1 MTLAEITEFI
11 DKKIEQDANKVI
23 VSYFELKVKNNLTD
37 EKLLSTEHLI
47 ATRLSNM
54 GYKVYRT
61 GQKYYYNKKEYIVET
76 NELLVAIL

>member
-1 MTLAEITEFI
+1 
-11 DKKIEQDANKVI
+11 
-23 VSYFELKVKNNLTD
+23 
-37 EKLLSTEHLI
+37 
-47 ATRLSNM
+47 M